1 MSVRPSAL
9 WEKRRGYEATD
20 AAMRGD
26 QLLQVGRTGKIGST
40 TATPPK
46 TVYAAPLTIRHNFH
60 DHGDQD
66 GTYTLA

>member
-1 MSVRPSAL
+1 
-9 WEKRRGYEATD
+9 
-20 AAMRGD
+20 MRGD